1 MDKHKVFLDTNIV
14 LDLVIE
20 SRSGYQDASELL
32 QKVNREEGA
41 LVCSWHTLAILEY
54 VGLKRFGSE
63 IFQILELIVDLFEI
77 PETGKL
83 HAKEAFLYLNADYED
98 AMQIVSALASGASCI
113 VTNDRQGGF
122 EKSPLPIFSS
132 AEYLQK

>member
-1 MDKHKVFLDTNIV
+1 MKTLFLDTNIV
-14 LDLVIE
+14 LDLVLE
-20 SRSGYQDASELL
+20 
-32 QKVNREEGA
+32 NREGHRQACQILKMVEDQDIA

-63 IFQILELIVDLFEI
+63 IFQILDMIVDLFEI
-77 PETGKL
+77 PETGKS

-122 EKSPLPIFSS
+122 EKSPLPILSS
-132 AEYLQK
+132 TEILQK